1 MPGWL
6 DVHSFIV
13 GVLGLPSWVNF
24 EPFIYV
30 GLALGGVYAL
40 SGVGMVVLYRATGVL
55 FLAFGAVGAMG
66 ALIAWQLINE
76 SGVNQWLAYL
86 ACILFGGLLTLAYG
100 TVFGRA
106 LAPREPLVKAV
117 ATLGL
122 ALILLGVM
130 DLLWTTSGGESRSI
144 SLPTDTIGFNIGQ
157 IEVTWTQVIG
167 LASGVA
173 IMIVTGA
180 FLRFTKLGT
189 AMRALANDREITSTL
204 GVPVRRVEAAAW
216 FGCGILSGFAGVLL
230 ADLVALDATTL
241 TFLVI
246 SSLAAAL
253 IGRMRSIVV
262 TFFAA
267 IVIGLVDAMITPIQS
282 ITNYRDMTPFVL
294 AAIALLV
301 LNRQRTTS
309 LSREGI

>member
-1 MPGWL
+1 MPSWL
-6 DVHSFIV
+6 DLHSLTV
-13 GVLGLPSWVNF
+13 AVLGLPSWTDF
-24 EPFIYV
+24 QPFIYT

-40 SGVGMVVLYRATGVL
+40 SGVGMVVLFRATGVL

-66 ALIAWQLINE
+66 GLIAWQLINK
-76 SGVNQWLAYL
+76 SGMNEWLAYL
-86 ACILFGGLLTLAYG
+86 ICILFSGVITLVYG
-100 TVFGRA
+100 MVFGSV
-106 LAPREPLVKAV
+106 LAGREPLVKAV

-122 ALILLGVM
+122 TLILLGVM
-130 DLLWTTSGGESRSI
+130 DLLWTGSGGESRAI
-144 SLPTDTIGFNIGQ
+144 TLPTDNSGFMIGQ
-157 IEVTWTQVIG
+157 IQVTWTQVIG
-167 LASGVA
+167 LGFGVV
-173 IMIVTGA
+173 ITVVTGA

-189 AMRALANDREITSTL
+189 AMRAMANDREITATL

-216 FGCGILSGFAGVLL
+216 FGCGVLAGFAGILL

-253 IGRMRSIVV
+253 IGRLRSIVI
-262 TFFAA
+262 TFGAA

-294 AAIALLV
+294 AAVALLV
-301 LNRQRTTS
+301 LSRRREISLTRT
-309 LSREGI
+309 GI